1 MPPALQHY
9 PALEWLS
16 FGGDHD
22 TIVLAPRARIIFAP
36 VQLEAGEPQ
45 FIERDEQVLR
55 PLVTVAAFPEAVIK
69 KEIIENWRAKH
80 PVLSPELAYSGI
92 SALCQQRCLIPIHP
106 WRKGRELV
114 GQRLG
119 LGRIIFG
126 HLECNRL
133 LLLISDSRPDPSR
146 KDYEDNSKTS
156 Q

>member
-80 PVLSPELAYSGI
+80 PVFSPEFADSGV
-92 SALCQQRCLIPIHP
+92 SALCQQFGLVPIHS
-106 WRKGRELV
+106 WRKCSEFV
-114 GQRLG
+114 GQFFG
-119 LGRIIFG
+119 LGIITLW
-126 HLECNRL
+126 HLE
-133 LLLISDSRPDPSR
+133 
-146 KDYEDNSKTS
+146 
-156 Q
+156 